1 MVLTPLK
8 TPAMGGDKDTHIP
21 YINQLSESRA
31 SCVPTSPEAEV
42 GPTLLL
48 AIWTAPS
55 SAGLQLPH
63 GLTHTLSGSRED
75 GDMQGSARM
84 HVT

>member
-1 MVLTPLK
+1 M
-8 TPAMGGDKDTHIP
+8 P
-21 YINQLSESRA
+21 YINQLSEPQA
-31 SCVPTSPEAEV
+31 FCIPTSPEAEV
-42 GPTLLL
+42 GPALLL

-63 GLTHTLSGSRED
+63 KLTHTLSGTRED
-75 GDMQGSARM
+75 GDTQGSVRM